1 MWSTETFRFNYRKT
15 FLTKSRSR
23 TLPLYIPIVFAI
35 CTVILIGNAISL
47 YQNLQS
53 LKYLNSA
60 LEKTWRATD
69 RLQYINVL
77 IMDAESSI
85 RGYFMSDNKIYLGPL
100 KTAKSHLDKEFAALD
115 ELLRDNPA
123 QTKNLAQLRVLFNR
137 KMSIMDDSINIYNKG
152 GFKEI
157 LEIAKIGE
165 GREVMDEIRLL
176 VTIMVREQNDVQA
189 ARKGR
194 FYNEYQDAVF
204 LGIAIN
210 TVVIIVLILFYGL
223 IRRNYFQRLAAETA
237 LQTVNDGLEKTVYIR
252 TEQMSVLSRH
262 LINVSEQEKAKLARD
277 LHDELGACLTA
288 INMDVASV
296 MGKLKISEPALAGQ
310 LQRAR
315 ETLLDTVN
323 LKRRIIENLR
333 PSLLDNLG
341 LAISLRSHCEE
352 FTKITGLPC
361 EVTVSDE
368 VNEIDPLRSIALFR
382 ITQESLTNI
391 TKYAHA
397 NSVKVALTAEN
408 NGLRLHI
415 IDDGVGIAMD
425 TVYRPMSHGILGMR
439 ERVLLLNGTFAIQN
453 GANDSGTIIDV
464 FIPAV

>member
-1 MWSTETFRFNYRKT
+1 MIKAY
-15 FLTKSRSR
+15 SR
-23 TLPLYIPIVFAI
+23 TLPFYVPIVFAI
-35 CTVILIGNAISL
+35 CTTILVGNAISL

-53 LKYLNSA
+53 LKNTNST
-60 LEKTWRATD
+60 LEKNWRATD

-85 RGYFMSDNKIYLGPL
+85 RGYFMSDNKVYLGPL
-100 KTAKSHLDKEFAALD
+100 KTAKNQLEKEFAGLE
-115 ELLRDNPA
+115 ELLRDSPG
-123 QTKNLAQLRVLFNR
+123 QTKNLAQLHVLFKK
-137 KMSIMDDSINIYNKG
+137 KMTIIEESINVYNDG
-152 GFKEI
+152 GLEEI
-157 LEIAKIGE
+157 TKITKLGE

-176 VTIMVREQNDVQA
+176 IIIMVREQNDVQI
-189 ARKGR
+189 ARGER
-194 FYNEYQDAVF
+194 FYKEYKNAVF
-204 LGIAIN
+204 LGISIN
-210 TVVIIVLILFYGL
+210 TSAIIVLVLFYRL
-223 IRRNYFQRLAAETA
+223 IRRNYLKRLDAENE
-237 LQTVNDGLEKTVYIR
+237 LQMLNNGLEKMVFMR

-296 MGKLKISEPALAGQ
+296 MGKLKTTEPLLSGQ

-315 ETLLDTVN
+315 EALLETVN

-341 LAISLRSHCEE
+341 LPTALRSHCED

-361 EVTVSDE
+361 KVTISDE
-368 VNEIDPLRSIALFR
+368 IGDIDPLRSIALFR

-391 TKYAHA
+391 TKYAQA
-397 NSVKVALTAEN
+397 SSVKVSLRAEEG
-408 NGLRLHI
+408 GLRLRI
-415 IDDGVGIAMD
+415 IDDGIGIAMD

-439 ERVLLLNGTFAIQN
+439 ERVLLLNGTFTVQN
-453 GANDSGTIIDV
+453 DINKRGTIIEA
-464 FIPAV
+464 FIPTVISTVQVMA